1 MTHVLS
7 VNRELLERPY
17 VSGAGISLLHIKQAR
32 IGDSTPGCSLLC
44 VIVDKAMQSGVK
56 QLFVGQPDPV
66 VWVIVTHVLLVI
78 VGVVVVSVVDGG
90 GGCVT
95 VEQSRLVE

>member
-1 MTHVLS
+1 M
-7 VNRELLERPY
+7 
-17 VSGAGISLLHIKQAR
+17 KQAR
-32 IGDSTPGCSLLC
+32 IGDSNPGCSLLC